1 MVVCAG
7 LYAHAPLV
15 FGVRGTSGGGGGGG
29 DTQAVDFEVGR
40 VVSKSPVKI
49 EEMVHRST

>member
-15 FGVRGTSGGGGGGG
+15 FGVRGTSGGGGG